1 MKPDGHQEREIQRQ
15 EGFRQEEVKSQEE
28 REAQVQEGVI
38 LSGFAGFLTGL
49 VLAIV

>member
-15 EGFRQEEVKSQEE
+15 EGFRQEEVKSQE